1 MKQTIAIIGGG
12 AAGCFCAI
20 AVKRLLPHADVTV
33 YEGGR
38 KALAKVAVTGGGRCN
53 LTNSFRQ
60 VEHLAAVYPRGEKL
74 MKRLLKGFSA
84 ADGNSR
90 YAVVADASVGRDAE
104 VRSSCQRYCP

>member
-53 LTNSFRQ
+53 LPNSFRQ

-84 ADGNSR
+84 ADVCRWFEREG
-90 YAVVADASVGRDAE
+90 
-104 VRSSCQRYCP
+104 VRLVTQTDECVFPKSQ